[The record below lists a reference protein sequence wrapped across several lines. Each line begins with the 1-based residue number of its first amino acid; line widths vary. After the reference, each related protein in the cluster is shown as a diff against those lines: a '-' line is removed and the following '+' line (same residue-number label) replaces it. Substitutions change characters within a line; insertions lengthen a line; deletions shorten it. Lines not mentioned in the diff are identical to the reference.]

1 MTFAATPEL
10 FWLTLTIVL
19 TGISSFP
26 YVGEILSTHGVKT
39 AIAEGCGPPP
49 NRAAW
54 ALRARRAHANAVEN
68 LVLFAPLG
76 LTIVVM
82 EQENKTTAL
91 ACAVYYFARV
101 AHHIVFLLGVGY
113 VRTLL
118 FGISLA
124 AVGVLVVR
132 LFGY

>member
-54 ALRARRAHANAVEN
+54 APRARQC
-68 LVLFAPLG
+68 G
-76 LTIVVM
+76 
-82 EQENKTTAL
+82 
-91 ACAVYYFARV
+91 
-101 AHHIVFLLGVGY
+101 
-113 VRTLL
+113 
-118 FGISLA
+118 
-124 AVGVLVVR
+124 
-132 LFGY
+132 